1 MLVSILVFCDV
12 EGLSRILGT
21 VLVLVLAL
29 YRYRYTQTMR
39 PGPKLTFR
47 GLVQGLARFILYG
60 LGLARHE

>member
-47 GLVQGLARFILYG
+47 SLVQAWSSPVHFIWARTNPS
-60 LGLARHE
+60 